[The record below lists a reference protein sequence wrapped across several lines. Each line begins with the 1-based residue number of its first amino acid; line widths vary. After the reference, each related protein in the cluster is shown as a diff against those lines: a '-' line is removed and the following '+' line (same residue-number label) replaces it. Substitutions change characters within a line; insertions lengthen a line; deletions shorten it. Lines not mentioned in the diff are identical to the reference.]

1 MENDLANLEPGI
13 ALLALCIF
21 VLLFIFGG
29 VKTFK
34 RNLVAALLCLIFLSP
49 IWTIWAIVELFTD
62 LIITTPAFTG
72 FERTPEAGASVSNNP
87 IKTQTI

>member
-49 IWTIWAIVELFTD
+49 IWTIWAIVELFT
-62 LIITTPAFTG
+62 G
-72 FERTPEAGASVSNNP
+72 K
-87 IKTQTI
+87 IKPKVYNVVVKNDD